1 MINYLSS
8 AQQIDLLRQMWRVRA
23 FEEQAIRLYAE
34 GYYRGS
40 THPYI
45 GQEATAIAACAVLQ
59 PRDLVLATYRGHGAC
74 IARGGDTARMMA
86 EILGKE
92 TGLCKGK
99 GGSMHLSDPSSGF
112 IGCNAIVAAHIPMAG
127 GIALAQQMNGTGAVT
142 VCFFGDGATCEGIFY
157 ETCNMAAL
165 WKLPLVLV
173 VENNELAIATPVAE
187 AISVPHIA
195 QRALAFG
202 FPGVTVDGCDIPAVY
217 AAMDEAVAR
226 ARRGDGPTL
235 LEAKTIR
242 WTRHSAV
249 SAGGYGAGK
258 DNERWRTVDPI
269 PRYTGELVAQ
279 RILTEAGA
287 DELERGA
294 REEIAH
300 AVAFAIES
308 PLPAPDQIFT
318 DIFA

>member
-1 MINYLSS
+1 
-8 AQQIDLLRQMWRVRA
+8 MWLVRA
-23 FEEQAIRLYAE
+23 FEEQAIRLYGE

-45 GQEATAIAACAVLQ
+45 GQEATAIAACAVLE

-74 IARGGDTARMMA
+74 IARGGDPARMMA

-99 GGSMHLSDPSSGF
+99 GGSMHLSDPSIGF
-112 IGCNAIVAAHIPMAG
+112 IGSNAIVAAHIPIAG

-142 VCFFGDGATCEGIFY
+142 VCFFGDGATCEGLFY

-173 VENNELAIATPVAE
+173 AENNELALATHVSE
-187 AISVPHIA
+187 AICVPNIA

-202 FPGVTVDGCDIPAVY
+202 FPGVTVDGCDIAAVY
-217 AAMDEAVAR
+217 AAMDEAVTR

-235 LEAKTIR
+235 VEAKTIR

-269 PRYTGELVAQ
+269 PRYTGALVAQ
-279 RILTEAGA
+279 RVLSEADA
-287 DELERGA
+287 DEIERGA
-294 REEIAH
+294 RQEIAH

-308 PLPAPDQIFT
+308 PLPTPDQIYT